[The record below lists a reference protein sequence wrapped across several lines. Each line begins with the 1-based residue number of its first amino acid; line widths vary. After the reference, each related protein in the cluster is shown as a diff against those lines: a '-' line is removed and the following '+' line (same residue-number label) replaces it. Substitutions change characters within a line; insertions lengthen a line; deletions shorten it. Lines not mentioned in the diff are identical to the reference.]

1 MKTFDGLE
9 SALVGTVEVWQ
20 PDGNR
25 VTRAVYDG
33 EKIIKLLMRDMP
45 QGEAREYCDF
55 NIEGGY
61 HGEAT
66 PIIFWN
72 HDE

>member
-1 MKTFDGLE
+1 
-9 SALVGTVEVWQ
+9 
-20 PDGNR
+20 
-25 VTRAVYDG
+25 
-33 EKIIKLLMRDMP
+33 MRDMP